1 MPDDSAWAGKRLREL
16 EFSHRDGV
24 MIAAIVRGA
33 HRQNVPDGDA
43 MIFPG
48 DRIEAIGSDDSLQ
61 AFAQRLTQE
70 HTDLPLSN
78 SRLQLRRVILHDG
91 SSFID
96 KSLRLSGIRS
106 QFHCSVVGF
115 EDSEGNIVPAT
126 ADRLICRADAM
137 WIVGEDEAVRQLMK
151 QSGARE

>member
-1 MPDDSAWAGKRLREL
+1 MCAE
-16 EFSHRDGV
+16 HT
-24 MIAAIVRGA
+24 
-33 HRQNVPDGDA
+33 
-43 MIFPG
+43 

-137 WIVGEDEAVRQLMK
+137 WSVGEDEAVRQLMK